1 MGIFTNDMTKLRSHI
16 DNTRE
21 QRLFDQNARI
31 FSVRSQLLDFA
42 TTRVSDGIEN
52 AKSRATFVNNNA
64 HNVTRLINAFQHFR
78 QVMGRQGREERAA
91 FVNDVSK
98 QTLTLLTDFNVERKN
113 MAERSAKERA
123 EFVTANK
130 NSVGTFINQASQD
143 RAGAHAVFFGTVKK
157 KVSFL
162 V

>member
-1 MGIFTNDMTKLRSHI
+1 MGTFTNDMAQLRSHI
-16 DNTRE
+16 NTTRE
-21 QRLFDQNARI
+21 QRLFEQNVRI
-31 FSVRSQLLDFA
+31 FSVRSQLRDFT
-42 TTRVSDGIEN
+42 TTRVSNGNKN
-52 AKSRATFVNNNA
+52 AKDRATFVNNNA
-64 HNVTRLINAFQHFR
+64 HNVTRLINAFKHFR
-78 QVMGRQGREERAA
+78 QVMGRQGGEERTA

-123 EFVTANK
+123 EFVAANK
-130 NSVGTFINQASQD
+130 NSVGNFINQASQD
-143 RAGAHAVFFGTVKK
+143 RAGAHAVFFGTAKK

>member
-1 MGIFTNDMTKLRSHI
+1 MGTFTNDMTKLRTQI
-16 DNTRE
+16 DNSHE
-21 QRLFDQNARI
+21 QRLFEQNTRI
-31 FSVRSQLLDFA
+31 SNVRAQLIDFA
-42 TTRVSDGIEN
+42 TTRVSKGMQE
-52 AKSRATFVNNNA
+52 AKIRAVFVKNNT
-64 HNVTRLINAFQHFR
+64 HEVTRLINGFQHFR

-98 QTLTLLTDFNVERKN
+98 QTLALLTDFNVERKN

-123 EFVTANK
+123 DFVAANK
-130 NSVGTFINQASQD
+130 NSVGHFINQASQD
-143 RAGAHAVFFGTVKK
+143 RAGAHAVFFGTAKK

>member
-1 MGIFTNDMTKLRSHI
+1 MGTFTNDMTQLRSHI
-16 DNTRE
+16 DYTRE
-21 QRLFDQNARI
+21 QRLFEQKARI

-42 TTRVSDGIEN
+42 TTRVSDGIKN
-52 AKSRATFVNNNA
+52 AKDRATFVNNNA

-123 EFVTANK
+123 DFVTANK
-130 NSVGTFINQASQD
+130 NNVGHFINQASQD
-143 RAGAHAVFFGTVKK
+143 RAGAHAVFFGTAKK